1 MDLVVFH
8 ASGLDCAFPLE
19 TVKEIVPMAMLS
31 KPPGLAP
38 CLAGFLNLR
47 GTAVAILRL
56 DRLFALPEQQP
67 GLYTPLIIL
76 RAADSPS
83 GVLVASVRRIVT
95 VTKAAFLP
103 LPERHIFRDCATASV
118 DIGGEIISLLS
129 PDCILLENERT
140 LLAQLRGMEQERL
153 SHIEARS

>member
-31 KPPGLAP
+31 KPPGLAS

-56 DRLFALPEQQP
+56 DRLFDLPEQRP
-67 GLYTPLIIL
+67 GLHTPLIIL
-76 RAADSPS
+76 RSAATPT
-83 GVLVASVRRIVT
+83 GVLVASVRRIVS
-95 VTKAAFLP
+95 VKKAALLP
-103 LPERHIFRDCATASV
+103 LPEKHIFRDCATAAIDV
-118 DIGGEIISLLS
+118 GGDIIYLLS
-129 PDCILLENERT
+129 PDRILLENERI
-140 LLAQLRGMEQERL
+140 LLKELQAMEQERL
-153 SHIEARS
+153 GQLGARL